1 MLDIYNILLLF
12 TFGMLFK
19 YSENYPEEDTQ
30 SQITNFNTLRLVI
43 YAELIYLLII
53 TGICTFEL
61 IISIDNQNVEKIV
74 IIALNLLAFIY
85 WTIIFSYIL
94 SVYSSR
100 QSMIAKEPNKIG
112 IILSIIYLILV
123 FIPVL
128 FK

>member
-1 MLDIYNILLLF
+1 MLDIYNILLIL

-19 YSENYPEEDTQ
+19 YSENYPEENTQ
-30 SQITNFNTLRLVI
+30 NQITNFNALRLII
-43 YAELIYLLII
+43 YADLMHLLII
-53 TGICTFEL
+53 TGICIVEL
-61 IISIDNQNVEKIV
+61 IISINNQRQIY
-74 IIALNLLAFIY
+74 IILINLPAFIY

-94 SVYSSR
+94 SVYSSS
-100 QSMIAKEPNKIG
+100 QSMITKEPNTIG